1 MEIWMIVAFVAYFVV
16 IIGVGMY
23 FYNRSAKMHE
33 YFLAD
38 SSSAERTPRSSKKF

>member
-38 SSSAERTPRSSKKF
+38 R